1 MIIHRVPQKQFGSL
15 DVIDSVVLAGW
26 LAGFYHFRL
35 PHNGLWDRLFFMFDL
50 FRKFRFIA
58 DDAVKFT

>member
-1 MIIHRVPQKQFGSL
+1 MLLIALFW
-15 DVIDSVVLAGW
+15 LAGW
-26 LAGFYHFRL
+26 LAGLCHFRL
-35 PHNGLWDRLFFMFDL
+35 PHNDLWDRLFFMFDL